1 MSKLSNFNLEKVN
14 FIKPKKGNN
23 IYISRVVYDG
33 NNINIQL
40 KRKITAS
47 GVYREGN
54 RYYLDIIFDN
64 ENNKDEKFVKLYKQ
78 LEMTSIKEIYK
89 KYNKWMNVED
99 KLEWEDVYTSFKT
112 HLTEDNNIKKVRFN
126 LITNNNLM
134 KTDFFSESLEKISY
148 KSVEEG
154 DEISVVLNF
163 NGIKFGKKNF
173 ENQWEV
179 LQIKVYDNTEELEN
193 LEYKECQINID
204 SDEEDENFNE
214 DSINIEELEKLE
226 QMVQNQYK
234 KYNQEEALKI
244 IQ

>member
-1 MSKLSNFNLEKVN
+1 M
-14 FIKPKKGNN
+14 
-23 IYISRVVYDG
+23 
-33 NNINIQL
+33 
-40 KRKITAS
+40 
-47 GVYREGN
+47 
-54 RYYLDIIFDN
+54 DIIFDN